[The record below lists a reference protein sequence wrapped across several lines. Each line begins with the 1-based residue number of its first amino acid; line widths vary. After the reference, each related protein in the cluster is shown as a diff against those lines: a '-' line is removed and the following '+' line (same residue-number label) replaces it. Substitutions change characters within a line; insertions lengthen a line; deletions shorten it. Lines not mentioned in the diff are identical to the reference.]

1 MKTWINMGTSDSL
14 LQQQI
19 LHASN
24 NDTFLYLLWR

>member
-19 LHASN
+19 LHISN
-24 NDTFLYLLWR
+24 NDTFLYSLWR